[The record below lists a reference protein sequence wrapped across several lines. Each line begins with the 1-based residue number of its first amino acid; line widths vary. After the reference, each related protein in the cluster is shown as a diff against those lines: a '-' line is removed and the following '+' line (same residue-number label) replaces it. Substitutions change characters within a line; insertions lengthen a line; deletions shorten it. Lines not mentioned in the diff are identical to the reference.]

1 MEKNNLSRRRF
12 LQMTAV
18 GSGSILLFPGCS
30 GRTTKSHLR
39 FFTEKEAS
47 LIDAIT
53 EQIIPTDEW
62 PGAKDAGVIN
72 YIDKQ
77 LLGPYLRHQVKYR
90 SGLAAVQASCNQLY
104 GNKFESL
111 SWDDQTEFLKK
122 MEAGKLADLEIGDK
136 PNSPENKIWKEISD
150 KTFFGL
156 IRDHSMQGFY
166 GSPRHGGNKNYVS
179 YKMIGLDYP
188 FIIGQNRYK
197 G

>member
-1 MEKNNLSRRRF
+1 MTENDFSRRRF
-12 LQMTAV
+12 IQVAALV
-18 GSGSILLFPGCS
+18 SGSVLLFPRCTNVS
-30 GRTTKSHLR
+30 SKSAWR

-47 LIDAIT
+47 LVDAIT

-77 LLGPYLRHQVKYR
+77 LLGPYIRHQGKYR

-104 GNKFESL
+104 GKKFEAL
-111 SWDDQTEFLKK
+111 SWDDQTGFLKK
-122 MEAGKLADLEIGDK
+122 MEAGKLADLETGDK
-136 PNSPENKIWKEISD
+136 ANSPENKIWKEISD